1 MIEGET
7 PSLVFEMSRSSVKLL
22 FLVTEV
28 CFPGNGRALFLIF
41 SENEEVSN
49 ELELLARNRQSYT
62 CQKKSGNR
70 TYEILQQFDTSKLMT
85 GNSLSNETGVKVI
98 HLHAYF

>member
-1 MIEGET
+1 MIERET

-22 FLVTEV
+22 FLATEV
-28 CFPGNGRALFLIF
+28 CFPGNGRALSLIF

-70 TYEILQQFDTSKLMT
+70 SYEILQQFQ
-85 GNSLSNETGVKVI
+85 
-98 HLHAYF
+98 